1 VRTRIGLRFAA
12 VGALVAVV
20 CAARP
25 AVPQAPVPLAPRVL
39 LDGLIEMLVPVEFQP
54 MSAELLRQKYPT
66 DRPPALALANA
77 AGSVSVALNHTR
89 TRLPVTALS
98 DAHRHLEQTFRS
110 VHPTA
115 QWFRS
120 ELMTV
125 KGREWI
131 LLDLRTPAIDT
142 EVRNLLMA
150 TSVDERLLLIAVNMT
165 KALEGE
171 WLDAANRMIESV
183 VIRP

>member
-1 VRTRIGLRFAA
+1 VRLVAA
-12 VGALVAVV
+12 GALFAVITV
-20 CAARP
+20 TIP
-25 AVPQAPVPLAPRVL
+25 AFSQTPVTLVPSVLLGGMVEMLAPA
-39 LDGLIEMLVPVEFQP
+39 EFQP
-54 MSAELLRQKYPT
+54 MSAEMLRQKYPT
-66 DRPPALALANA
+66 ERRPTLALANA

-89 TRLPVTALS
+89 TALPAAALPE
-98 DAHRHLEQTFRS
+98 AHRHFEQTFRRL
-110 VHPTA
+110 HPTA

-120 ELMTV
+120 ELTTV
-125 KGREWI
+125 NGREWI

-142 EVRNLLMA
+142 EVRNLMMA

-171 WLDAANRMIESV
+171 WLDAANRMIASV